1 MKAIYLLARAKKG
14 KSALE
19 RLAEIYSGA
28 LFTKLEK
35 QDPNYMQRIRVIEGN
50 TRELHVGIS
59 ETDRNDIIENV
70 DIMIHAA
77 ADVRFDNTL
86 KELCLINLRGTR
98 EMLELAKNCKKL
110 QMFAYIS
117 TAFSHCDR
125 KFIEEK
131 FYDAPIDPELMIK
144 IAEKYEE
151 MGDAE
156 TLNIITE
163 NLVSPWPNTYSFSKA
178 LSEELMQKYGSEVPI
193 VIIRPSIS
201 MCYLFF
207 DLLLT
212 VRLLLNYLL
221 TIVFSF

>member
-1 MKAIYLLARAKKG
+1 MCRCEVKALYLLARAKKG

-19 RLAEIYSGA
+19 RLSDLYSGA

-35 QDPNYMQRIRVIEGN
+35 QDPNYMNRVKVIEGN
-50 TRELHVGIS
+50 TREMHVGIS
-59 ETDRNDIIENV
+59 EEDRKDIIENV
-70 DIMIHAA
+70 DIIIHAA

-98 EMLELAKNCKKL
+98 EVLKLAKECKKL

-125 KFIEEK
+125 KYIEEK

-151 MGDAE
+151 LGDAE
-156 TLNIITE
+156 TLNTITE

-178 LSEELMQKYGSEVPI
+178 LSEELMRKYGSEVPI
-193 VIIRPSIS
+193 IIIRPSIS
-201 MCYLFF
+201 KYIIYHCHF
-207 DLLLT
+207 
-212 VRLLLNYLL
+212 R
-221 TIVFSF
+221 